1 MLIKK
6 RTNTINVINLEKPSL
21 CKYSFTTY
29 LSPNYHSAVIIPIL
43 HGIEG
48 FYYKYLTLTTKLFE
62 SSVSPILRT
71 LDKTFLEH
79 PVP

>member
-29 LSPNYHSAVIIPIL
+29 LSPNYRSAVIIHLPFIL
-43 HGIEG
+43 HVIEE
-48 FYYKYLTLTTKLFE
+48 FYYNYLALTTKLFE
-62 SSVSPILRT
+62 
-71 LDKTFLEH
+71 
-79 PVP
+79 